1 MLRPG
6 IPNFVEATSR
16 PASRN
21 DAGPQEGSSEQE
33 AEERAGLLGQ
43 PNSNYRRPTVQD
55 ARNSEDSLLRPGRPR
70 RSSDESLPREMQQF
84 EIIDPPGAYAD
95 TQGQSLS
102 LSSSRVY
109 HQFQKRLSII
119 ASSVS
124 SRLQLPQVNW
134 RWRWK
139 WKWRSCSLPSIS
151 CMKYVEFLLPYYRLF
166 AVFFVIMIVYAL
178 LASDLFNFR
187 GRTFLG
193 QVFDPASVQN
203 YAVNHVKVEKIQHY
217 LEYLTSFGHIAGTVG
232 DRTLGKYIEEEFMSF
247 GMDVVDTE
255 DYHVLLNYPKKD
267 GRSLSIIHPKNQ
279 VWIANLEELDAQGMT
294 EHPHVFHG
302 YGASGMVHGRLM
314 YAGYG
319 SPDDYLLLQKSG
331 VNFTGAIVLVRQD
344 GSIPDLGMIVKN
356 AENAGAIG
364 CLIGSGDWEA
374 KSAIG
379 GGNMVVRGSVALMS
393 QVMGD
398 VLTPGYAS
406 KPDAQVVPKK
416 GNPGLVNI
424 PSLPISR
431 NNAIHLIK
439 TLEGLGSPIKFDGEK
454 SKLSP
459 LWTGNDLSPI
469 IKLDNVLVDK
479 SKQKITNIFAL
490 IRGTEQQER
499 QIIIGNHRDAWCWG
513 ASSPNSG
520 TAVMLEVARLF
531 GEMMTFGWR
540 PLRTIVFANW
550 DAGEYNRI
558 GSTEWVED
566 HADDL
571 RRNGMAYINLATA
584 FSGNIFTASGSP
596 ALESVLLK
604 TLSRIND
611 PNSKTPLHDLWGK
624 RKLSG
629 LGAAGDYGAFQHFVG
644 MSSIDI
650 GFKSLNDHT
659 GTGVV
664 DSCYDTYSLLTT
676 VDPNL
681 DYPFAIA
688 QILSLLILELADSS
702 NMPFNMTNYA
712 TSVLAWYSDL
722 NSYAK
727 EKSSEQKQK
736 LDLKPLKD
744 AVELM
749 QRNMPIFDDKIQKWT
764 HGEGDESFIEF
775 DGSVSAVHRISHN
788 ARMANFEHHL
798 VEEEGLWG
806 REWFKHVLMAPKRD
820 NGHEVTY
827 FPSIRDA
834 IDAGDWKAAQENVKR
849 VAKRLVAATDKI
861 LN

>member
-1 MLRPG
+1 
-6 IPNFVEATSR
+6 ATSR

-55 ARNSEDSLLRPGRPR
+55 ARNSEDSLMRPGRPR
-70 RSSDESLPREMQQF
+70 RSSDENLPREMQQF
-84 EIIDPPGAYAD
+84 EIMDPPEAYAE

-139 WKWRSCSLPSIS
+139 WN
-151 CMKYVEFLLPYYRLF
+151 FLLPYYRLF
-166 AVFFVIMIVYAL
+166 AVFFVITIVYAL
-178 LASDLFNFR
+178 LALE
-187 GRTFLG
+187 TF
-193 QVFDPASVQN
+193 FDPASVQN
-203 YAVNHVKVEKIQHY
+203 YAINHVKVEKIQHY
-217 LEYLTSFGHIAGTVG
+217 LEG
-232 DRTLGKYIEEEFMSF
+232 DITLGKYIEGEFMSF

-279 VWIANLEELDAQGMT
+279 VWIANLEELDAQGMA

-302 YGASGMVHGRLM
+302 YGASGVVQGRLM

-319 SPDDYLLLQKSG
+319 SPEDYLLLQKSG
-331 VNFTGAIVLVRQD
+331 VNFTGAVVLVRQD

-356 AENAGAIG
+356 AEECGAIG
-364 CLIGSGDWEA
+364 CLIG
-374 KSAIG
+374 
-379 GGNMVVRGSVALMS
+379 
-393 QVMGD
+393 
-398 VLTPGYAS
+398 
-406 KPDAQVVPKK
+406 KPDAQVAKK

-424 PSLPISR
+424 PSLPIVLT

-439 TLEGLGSPIKFDGEK
+439 TLEGLGFPLKFDGKK
-454 SKLSP
+454 SKLPP

-479 SKQKITNIFAL
+479 PKQKITNVFAL

-558 GSTEWVED
+558 GSTK
-566 HADDL
+566 HLHRL
-571 RRNGMAYINLATA
+571 RL
-584 FSGNIFTASGSP
+584 P

-611 PNSKTPLHDLWGK
+611 PNSKTPLNVLWGK

-629 LGAAGDYGAFQHFVG
+629 LGAAGDYGAFQHFAG

-659 GTGVV
+659 GTGR
-664 DSCYDTYSLLTT
+664 SRFLLRYILTFYYDFVASDFG
-676 VDPNL
+676 VGG
-681 DYPFAIA
+681 
-688 QILSLLILELADSS
+688 QLEYALQHD
-702 NMPFNMTNYA
+702 NYA
-712 TSVLAWYSDL
+712 TSVFAWYSDL
-722 NSYAK
+722 NSYAI
-727 EKSSEQKQK
+727 EKSSGQKQK
-736 LDLKPLKD
+736 
-744 AVELM
+744 
-749 QRNMPIFDDKIQKWT
+749 NMPIFDDKIQEWT
-764 HGEGDESFIEF
+764 HDESDESFIEF

-788 ARMANFEHHL
+788 ARMANFEIIL
-798 VEEEGLWG
+798 WRRRGYGEESGLSM
-806 REWFKHVLMAPKRD
+806 F
-820 NGHEVTY
+820 
-827 FPSIRDA
+827 
-834 IDAGDWKAAQENVKR
+834 
-849 VAKRLVAATDKI
+849 
-861 LN
+861 